1 MLKNPIKD
9 KNGFTLIEIIVVIV
23 ILSILLVILIPGL
36 ISYID
41 KAKNKQIEVNARYAY
56 IALQD
61 QLIQDYGDLSKD
73 EFNTKL
79 YYYYAHLGGTLTSD
93 EITGIPQNGQIFID
107 PKQDNFWYDKET
119 IDQNTGELKAMKYV
133 EDNKYIIYTF
143 EKGWGSVQTK
153 E

>member
-1 MLKNPIKD
+1 MAKSILKEKS
-9 KNGFTLIEIIVVIV
+9 GFTLVEMIVVIV
-23 ILSILLVILIPGL
+23 ILSILLAILIPGL

-41 KAKNKQIEVNARYAY
+41 KAKDKQIEVNARSAY

-79 YYYYAHLGGTLTSD
+79 YYYYADLGGTLTSD
-93 EITGIPQNGQIFID
+93 EITGIPQNGQILID
-107 PKQDNFWYDKET
+107 PKRDDFWYQQAT

-133 EDNKYIIYTF
+133 EDNKYIIYTS
-143 EKGWGSVQTK
+143 EKGWGAVQTK